1 MRGAVRYSSSSSR
14 AGAERVR
21 LDGEVHARPGRVD
34 TSGAESL
41 AVFFLLLVCL
51 VAVLT
56 SVSRGT
62 RRSYT
67 PQAPSAPP
75 HAAALTAP

>member
-1 MRGAVRYSSSSSR
+1 MRGAVRFSSSSD
-14 AGAERVR
+14 RVR
-21 LDGEVHARPGRVD
+21 LEGEVNARPGRVN

-41 AVFFLLLVCL
+41 AMFFLLLVCL

-62 RRSYT
+62 RRSS
-67 PQAPSAPP
+67 PRHAPSTPP
-75 HAAALTAP
+75 HAAALTAQ

>member
-1 MRGAVRYSSSSSR
+1 MRRVVRFSSSSDHVKL
-14 AGAERVR
+14 E
-21 LDGEVHARPGRVD
+21 GEVHARPGRVN

-62 RRSYT
+62 RRSS
-67 PQAPSAPP
+67 PHQAPSAPP
-75 HAAALTAP
+75 HAAAMTAP

>member
-1 MRGAVRYSSSSSR
+1 MRGAVPFSSSSD
-14 AGAERVR
+14 RVR
-21 LDGEVHARPGRVD
+21 LEGEVNTRPGRVN

-41 AVFFLLLVCL
+41 AMFFLLLVCL

-62 RRSYT
+62 RRSSP
-67 PQAPSAPP
+67 PQAPAAPP
-75 HAAALTAP
+75 HAAALTAQ